1 MATERT
7 QYSSI
12 RCVLPWEEFIR
23 TPGIFAE
30 LHLRFEN
37 LNILSRSF
45 DKVDKID
52 VCPKNSLEATGTQR
66 EKWSIQLGTHQ
77 SAFFESIWNWVYPQ
91 DITKLVPVVDVVHI
105 GSI

>member
-30 LHLRFEN
+30 LRLRFEN

-52 VCPKNSLEATGTQR
+52 VCPKNSLEATGTLSTR
-66 EKWSIQLGTHQ
+66 EMVYATRNSLIGILREYLELGL
-77 SAFFESIWNWVYPQ
+77 SSGYNKACASC
-91 DITKLVPVVDVVHI
+91 
-105 GSI
+105 